1 MRISREQMF
10 MDIAEIVAKRS
21 ACLRNN
27 VGAVIVNEN
36 NNIVAIGYNG
46 PAAGVPQ
53 CTREICHAGC
63 EIAIHAED
71 NAIQRMPDY
80 NYELS
85 IDYENSNREKGI
97 GVINRRL
104 KIYRLFCTVSPC
116 MHCAQKII
124 NRGDIKEVYYRYEY
138 RESAGI
144 KHLLSNGIKVYKI
157 LTGGIIN
164 EETL

>member
-27 VGAVIVNEN
+27 VGCVIVNPE

-53 CTREICHAGC
+53 CRPEQCQAGC
-63 EIAIHAED
+63 DIAIHAED
-71 NAIQRMPDY
+71 NAILRMPTKYDSFGTPIKY
-80 NYELS
+80 SLY
-85 IDYENSNREKGI
+85 
-97 GVINRRL
+97 V
-104 KIYRLFCTVSPC
+104 TVSPC
-116 MHCAQKII
+116 KECAKLIVQ
-124 NRGDIKEVYYRYEY
+124 RGDVDKVYYRYPY
-138 RESAGI
+138 RISDGI
-144 KHLLSNGIKVYKI
+144 YYLLSKGIKVYKI

-164 EETL
+164 EEKL

>member
-27 VGAVIVNEN
+27 VGAVIVNEQ

-53 CTREICHAGC
+53 CTRDICHAGC
-63 EIAIHAED
+63 DLAIHAED
-71 NAIQRMPDY
+71 NAIRRMPKKE
-80 NYELS
+80 YEDLWS
-85 IDYENSNREKGI
+85 FVKDEELNPN
-97 GVINRRL
+97 N
-104 KIYRLFCTVSPC
+104 YRLFCTVSPC
-116 MHCAQKII
+116 MRCAELIVK
-124 NRGDIKEVYYRYEY
+124 RGDIREVYYRYPY
-138 RESAGI
+138 RDVEGI
-144 KHLLSNGIKVYKI
+144 LYLLSYEIKVYRI

-164 EETL
+164 EERF

>member
-10 MDIAEIVAKRS
+10 MDIAEVVAKRS

-27 VGAVIVNEN
+27 VGAVIVNEQ

-53 CTREICHAGC
+53 CTREECHAGC
-63 EIAIHAED
+63 DIAIHAED
-71 NAIQRMPDY
+71 NAIRRMPIY
-80 NYELS
+80 NRGLHH
-85 IDYENSNREKGI
+85 
-97 GVINRRL
+97 
-104 KIYRLFCTVSPC
+104 YRLFCTVHPC
-116 MHCAQKII
+116 KNCAKLIGE
-124 NRGDIKEVYYRYEY
+124 RGDIEEVYFRYPYRDPT
-138 RESAGI
+138 GI
-144 KHLLSNGIKVYKI
+144 YYLLSKGIKVYRI

>member
-27 VGAVIVNEN
+27 VGAVIVSED

-53 CTREICHAGC
+53 CTKDICHAGC
-63 EIAIHAED
+63 DLAIHAED
-71 NAIQRMPDY
+71 NAILRMPY
-80 NYELS
+80 NKCW
-85 IDYENSNREKGI
+85 DNKENK
-97 GVINRRL
+97 V
-104 KIYRLFCTVSPC
+104 YRYCPENYKLFCTVSPC
-116 MHCAQKII
+116 SNCAKLIVS
-124 NRGDIKEVYYRYEY
+124 RGDIKEVYYRYEY
-138 RESAGI
+138 REKTGI
-144 KHLLSNGIKVYKI
+144 WYLLSHDIKVYRI

-164 EETL
+164 EEKL

>member
-27 VGAVIVNEN
+27 VGAVVVSEN

-53 CTREICHAGC
+53 CTRDICHAGC
-63 EIAIHAED
+63 DLAIHAED
-71 NAIQRMPDY
+71 NAILRMPTQWINGEQSLVE
-80 NYELS
+80 NY
-85 IDYENSNREKGI
+85 K
-97 GVINRRL
+97 
-104 KIYRLFCTVSPC
+104 LFCTVSPC
-116 MHCAQKII
+116 FNCAKLIVK
-124 NRGDIKEVYYRYEY
+124 RGDIKEVYYRYEY
-138 RESAGI
+138 REREGI
-144 KHLLSNGIKVYKI
+144 WYLLSKGIKVYRI

-164 EETL
+164 EEKL